1 MAALRYGMPINESD
15 TKWVYREDY
24 YCPGS
29 NMDPIKHPEL
39 YEHQCFAKC
48 LRDEECKGEGHE
60 KRRPMFE
67 ARCGV

>member
-1 MAALRYGMPINESD
+1 MPINESD
-15 TKWVYREDY
+15 TKWVYRDDY

-48 LRDEECKGEGHE
+48 LRDEECVGDGHQE
-60 KRRPMFE
+60 RWVPPRGIIWQGVVFE
-67 ARCGV
+67 PT